1 MEEPRSPRPSQDKRP
16 GRLASLGQKT
26 GTSALSNLAIFAILP
41 LVLLG
46 GLLAGL
52 IASGVLTLKPSSDG
66 AGVLGAL
73 LLGPAGVVITG
84 KDDVELRSADGLVT
98 VSIPAGAVTSP
109 ITLEFQESG
118 PAETPRLPPGFL
130 NTGRSF
136 QLSARPSDA
145 GDGPVEFQQMIS
157 IAMGIGPN
165 ELALAGNDYS
175 RFFIQHFLSE
185 PMYWEVLPTTANLL
199 ESTVMAKISSLSQFA
214 LTFGPSADFDVR
226 PEPGSDGPL
235 SSAATS
241 IPSATLPSEPTQV
254 SPADA
259 TPLDAPT
266 AASLSTSVPMPT
278 PSLTPTAVP
287 TQAPSPVPTATAI
300 PVPTPTALPTPTL
313 VPTPAPTPSMS
324 PPATPTPVPTPT
336 ATPVPTATPIPTPV
350 PTPTA
355 TPVSTATPI
364 PTPAPTAAPPPTST
378 PAPTAIPAP
387 TATPFPTPTPTPP
400 PYISGGRIAFQSDRS
415 GNLEVMIT
423 GLDRA
428 NPVNLTN
435 HLASDMDPCW
445 CGNENLAFVSDRDGD
460 LNIYMM
466 SADGASQTR
475 LTDSPGADFAPSC
488 VGNQQKCP
496 TFAGCQ
502 QVLPYLPY

>member
-73 LLGPAGVVITG
+73 LLGPAGVVITC

-199 ESTVMAKISSLSQFA
+199 ESTVMAKISNLSQFA

-259 TPLDAPT
+259 TPIDAPT
-266 AASLSTSVPMPT
+266 AAALSTPVPMPT

-336 ATPVPTATPIPTPV
+336 ATPVPTAKPIPRRRFQPRRQPRPPRPRLSRTPLRH
-350 PTPTA
+350 PLQRQ
-355 TPVSTATPI
+355 S
-364 PTPAPTAAPPPTST
+364 PPPRLPQRPLLHPLQRQFPRPRLSRR
-378 PAPTAIPAP
+378 PFQHPLQRQSPRPPRFQHRPQRPRPLQRLLRLRPQYRPQRPRLFRRLPRHRLPISPEAESLSSPIEA
-387 TATPFPTPTPTPP
+387 AT
-400 PYISGGRIAFQSDRS
+400 
-415 GNLEVMIT
+415 
-423 GLDRA
+423 
-428 NPVNLTN
+428 
-435 HLASDMDPCW
+435 
-445 CGNENLAFVSDRDGD
+445 
-460 LNIYMM
+460 
-466 SADGASQTR
+466 
-475 LTDSPGADFAPSC
+475 
-488 VGNQQKCP
+488 
-496 TFAGCQ
+496 
-502 QVLPYLPY
+502 